1 MTRRRD
7 ARTRMEEL
15 VFLIQLL
22 LPTSQTETGALRPL
36 TETRQELSERFNGP
50 NAYVRGSAND
60 PDAPAAGHLKTDGDA
75 MVEVVTETFDRDWWR
90 AYARTLAA
98 RFNPGEVRLRT
109 VPIELPDEA

>member
-1 MTRRRD
+1 
-7 ARTRMEEL
+7 MEEL

-50 NAYVRGSAND
+50 TAYVRGSTDD
-60 PDAPAAGHLKTDGDA
+60 PDAPGAGHHTTDGDA